1 MLKNIITII
10 FYVHENFN
18 GFAEPR
24 PYGHNLDILVG
35 AGLCPARLKG
45 KPLRLLPAA
54 KSTAPVRGGKQV
66 IGKP

>member
-1 MLKNIITII
+1 MLKIITTII
-10 FYVHENFN
+10 FHAHENFN

-24 PYGHNLDILVG
+24 PYGHNSDILVG

-45 KPLRLLPAA
+45 KTLRLLPAA

-66 IGKP
+66 IGNP